1 MPDGWNLWLRWNE
14 ACLQA
19 KAAPTPER
27 LEWAARE
34 GEMLRADNGRTLGFT
49 RIVARKS

>member
-1 MPDGWNLWLRWNE
+1 VPDGWKLWLRWNE

-19 KAAPTPER
+19 KAAPTPEG

-34 GEMLRADNGRTLGFT
+34 GGMLRADDGRTLGFT
-49 RIVARKS
+49 RLVARKR